1 MGYKWCSDPIVVIFF
16 EMKKNFISKKITS
29 VGSSAFQK
37 NLQQLDQT
45 DTCNFFDIF

>member
-1 MGYKWCSDPIVVIFF
+1 MGYKWCSDPIVVIFL

-29 VGSSAFQK
+29 VGSSPFQK
-37 NLQQLDQT
+37 NLQRLDQS